1 MTEHANRSA
10 RGRSPDDDEATLC
23 DLLDADRERDR
34 RGAALGLI
42 DVAERTELADATVAR
57 LAERANGDESAD
69 VRQFAV
75 EALGHAV
82 EGAGG
87 AAAGDTGIESDDGD
101 AGIETV
107 AERAAAAVRTALADA
122 DEWVRAE
129 AVVAHSRAAPG
140 DEATLRDAIDDD
152 SGWVRRNAVIALS
165 KTGAA
170 SQDLLVERIKSDPH
184 QGVREYAADYLREY
198 AEDRS
203 EAVRI
208 LAAVLAREP
217 AAFVR
222 AKAAA
227 SLGDLGA
234 DRAEE
239 ALERHGLNDRS
250 DDVRRSAKQ
259 ALATARGVEPEQIDA
274 GPDDAEA
281 APGGGSGSR
290 REQNGRRQGR
300 QGPGGG
306 PAGATDGLTQGQRDR
321 R

>member
-1 MTEHANRSA
+1 MTEYANRSA
-10 RGRSPDDDEATLC
+10 RGRAPDDDEASLR
-23 DLLDADRERDR
+23 DLLDAGSERDR
-34 RGAALGLI
+34 RRAALGLI
-42 DVAERTELADATVAR
+42 DLAEDGGLAAETVAR
-57 LAERANGDESAD
+57 LAERATGDESAD

-82 EGAGG
+82 G
-87 AAAGDTGIESDDGD
+87 AADGATDRAG
-101 AGIETV
+101 
-107 AERAAAAVRTALADA
+107 AAIRSALEDA

-129 AVVAHSRAAPG
+129 AVVAQSRAAPG
-140 DEATLRDAIDDD
+140 DESTLRDALDDD

-198 AEDRS
+198 AEDRE

-217 AAFVR
+217 EAFVR

-227 SLGDLGA
+227 SLGDLGT

-250 DDVRRSAKQ
+250 DDVRRSAKR
-259 ALATARGVEPEQIDA
+259 ALATARGVDPEQIDA
-274 GPDDAEA
+274 GLDDDA
-281 APGGGSGSR
+281 APGGGPGSR
-290 REQNGRRQGR
+290 RERQKRGQ

>member
-1 MTEHANRSA
+1 MTEYANRSA
-10 RGRSPDDDEATLC
+10 RGRAPDDDEAALR
-23 DLLDADRERDR
+23 DLLGADRERDR
-34 RGAALGLI
+34 RRAALGLI
-42 DVAERTELADATVAR
+42 DLAEDGGLADETVER
-57 LAERANGDESAD
+57 LAGVGAGDESAD

-75 EALGHAV
+75 EALGQAISAND
-82 EGAGG
+82 GA
-87 AAAGDTGIESDDGD
+87 T
-101 AGIETV
+101 
-107 AERAAAAVRTALADA
+107 ERAAAAIRTALGDP

-129 AVVAHSRAAPG
+129 AVVAQSRAAPG
-140 DEATLRDAIDDD
+140 DEATLRDALDDD
-152 SGWVRRNAVIALS
+152 SGWVRRNAVIALA

-170 SQDLLVERIKSDPH
+170 SQELLVDRIKSDPH
-184 QGVREYAADYLREY
+184 QGVREYAADFLREY

-217 AAFVR
+217 EAFVR

-227 SLGDLGA
+227 SLGDLGT

-250 DDVRRSAKQ
+250 DDVRRSAKR
-259 ALATARGVEPEQIDA
+259 ALATARGVDPEQIDA
-274 GPDDAEA
+274 GLDDG
-281 APGGGSGSR
+281 APGGGPGSR
-290 REQNGRRQGR
+290 REQQRQGR